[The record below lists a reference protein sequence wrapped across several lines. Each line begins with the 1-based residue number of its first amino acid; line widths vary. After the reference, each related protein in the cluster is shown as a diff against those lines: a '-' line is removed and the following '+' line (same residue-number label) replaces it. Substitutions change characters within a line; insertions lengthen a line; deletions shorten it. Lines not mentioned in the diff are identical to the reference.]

1 MTRIRTLLQRAVS
14 LVLLPLLAACQSEQ
28 AGEFFNPPQ
37 DVQASGEFRMSTP
50 PGLVHNNLLSSASVK
65 DGQARVDSG
74 GPGYLDIRFFPITHA
89 DALYTMDPHWPSA
102 RRSRDSEPDLGNV
115 DFSSHFVFLVAHPE
129 LTGYAAMSSGQ
140 YATFFSSVKVAYL
153 DDRVV
158 VHLEASRLGD
168 INPMVLLGSPWAGK
182 LYTLE
187 RRGRKQLEVK
197 LYDNRYQFS
206 LVPEVVPEVA
216 SELPPPR
223 VP

>member
-28 AGEFFNPPQ
+28 VGEFFNPPQ
-37 DVQASGEFRMSTP
+37 DVQASSEFRMSTP

-89 DALYTMDPHWPSA
+89 DALDTMDPHWPSA

-140 YATFFSSVKVAYL
+140 HATFFSSVKVAYL

-168 INPMVLLGSPWAGK
+168 ISPMVLLGSPWAGK

-216 SELPPPR
+216 SEIPPPR

>member
-1 MTRIRTLLQRAVS
+1 MTRIRTLQQRA
-14 LVLLPLLAACQSEQ
+14 LPFALLPLLAACQNEQ
-28 AGEFFNPPQ
+28 VSAFFNPPQ

-50 PGLVHNNLLSSASVK
+50 PGLVHNNLLSSAAVN

-89 DALYTMDPHWPSA
+89 NALDAMGAKWPS
-102 RRSRDSEPDLGNV
+102 SQRDNEPDLGNV

-129 LTGYAAMSSGQ
+129 LTGYAAMRSGQ

-158 VHLEASRLGD
+158 VHLDASRLGD
-168 INPMVLLGSPWAGK
+168 ISPMALLGSPWAGK

-197 LYDNRYQFS
+197 LYDNRYQFT
-206 LVPEVVPEVA
+206 LVPEVVPEVV
-216 SELPPPR
+216 SEIPPPR
-223 VP
+223 VR

>member
-14 LVLLPLLAACQSEQ
+14 LVALPLLAACQSEQ
-28 AGEFFNPPQ
+28 VGEFFNPPQ
-37 DVQASGEFRMSTP
+37 DVQASSEFRMSTP
-50 PGLVHNNLLSSASVK
+50 PGLVHDNLLSSASVK

-89 DALYTMDPHWPSA
+89 DALDTMDPHWPSA
-102 RRSRDSEPDLGNV
+102 RHSRDSELDLGNV

-168 INPMVLLGSPWAGK
+168 ISPMVLLGSPWAGK

-216 SELPPPR
+216 SEIPPPR
-223 VP
+223 MP

>member
-1 MTRIRTLLQRAVS
+1 MTRIRTLLQRA
-14 LVLLPLLAACQSEQ
+14 LPLALLPLLAACQNEQ
-28 AGEFFNPPQ
+28 VSEFFNPPQ
-37 DVQASGEFRMSTP
+37 DVQASSEFRMSTP

-65 DGQARVDSG
+65 DGQARVDAG
-74 GPGYLDIRFFPITHA
+74 GPGYLDIRFFPITDA
-89 DALYTMDPHWPSA
+89 DALNSVGPDWPSS
-102 RRSRDSEPDLGNV
+102 RQSRDSAPDLSGV

-158 VHLEASRLGD
+158 MHLDASRLGD
-168 INPMVLLGSPWAGK
+168 ISPMVLLGSPWAGK

-197 LYDNRYQFS
+197 LYENRYQFT

-216 SELPPPR
+216 PEIPPPMVR
-223 VP
+223 

>member
-1 MTRIRTLLQRAVS
+1 MTRIRILLQRAVP
-14 LVLLPLLAACQSEQ
+14 LALLPLLAACQNEQ
-28 AGEFFNPPQ
+28 VAEFFNPPQ
-37 DVQASGEFRMSTP
+37 DVQASSEFRMSTP
-50 PGLVHNNLLSSASVK
+50 PGLVHNNLLSSAAVK

-89 DALYTMDPHWPSA
+89 DALDTMDPHWPSA
-102 RRSRDSEPDLGNV
+102 RHSRDSEPYLGNV

-129 LTGYAAMSSGQ
+129 LTGNAAMSSGQ

-158 VHLEASRLGD
+158 VHLDASRLGD
-168 INPMVLLGSPWAGK
+168 ISPMVLLGSPWAGK

-197 LYDNRYQFS
+197 LYDNRYRFT
-206 LVPEVVPEVA
+206 LVPEIVPEVV
-216 SELPPPR
+216 SEIPPPR
-223 VP
+223 VR

>member
-14 LVLLPLLAACQSEQ
+14 LVALPLLAACQSEQ
-28 AGEFFNPPQ
+28 VGEFFNPPQ
-37 DVQASGEFRMSTP
+37 DVQASSEFRMSTP
-50 PGLVHNNLLSSASVK
+50 PGLVHDNLLSSASMK

-89 DALYTMDPHWPSA
+89 DALDTMDPHWPSA
-102 RRSRDSEPDLGNV
+102 RHSRDSEPDLGNV

-168 INPMVLLGSPWAGK
+168 ISPMVLLGSPWAGK

-216 SELPPPR
+216 SEIPPPR
-223 VP
+223 MS